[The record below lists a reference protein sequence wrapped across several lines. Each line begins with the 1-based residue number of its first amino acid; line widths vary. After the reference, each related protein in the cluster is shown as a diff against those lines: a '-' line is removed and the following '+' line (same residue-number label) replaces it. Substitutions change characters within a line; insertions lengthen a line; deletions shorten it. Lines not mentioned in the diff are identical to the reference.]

1 EHVVVTNAALENGL
15 LHIDLVREV
24 PEEKKPR
31 KIAISSNAKILENQ
45 AA

>member
-1 EHVVVTNAALENGL
+1 VKDARLENGL
-15 LHIDLVREV
+15 LHINLVREV

-31 KIAISSNAKILENQ
+31 KIAIVGGNPNALEGE